1 MKPEIMIVGVCAAG
15 KTTLV
20 EKLRE
25 MGFSVE
31 TVSQEHSSN
40 PYLWKR
46 QDPSFLVVLDCEL
59 ETAKERRKRDIPE
72 NRFLAQKNRLG
83 KAREESDFF
92 LKTDNLSVEESA
104 RLILKAYREK
114 TGEEGTGWEQ

>member
-25 MGFSVE
+25 KGYRVE

-46 QDPSFLVVLDCEL
+46 QEAFFLVVLDCDL
-59 ETAKERRKRDIPE
+59 ETARKRRQRDIPP
-72 NRFLAQKNRLG
+72 NRFMAQKEKLQ
-83 KAREESDFF
+83 KAREECDLLLS
-92 LKTDNLSVEESA
+92 TDGLTVEESA
-104 RLILKAYREK
+104 RIIEEAYKKGRGDEK
-114 TGEEGTGWEQ
+114 EWGQ